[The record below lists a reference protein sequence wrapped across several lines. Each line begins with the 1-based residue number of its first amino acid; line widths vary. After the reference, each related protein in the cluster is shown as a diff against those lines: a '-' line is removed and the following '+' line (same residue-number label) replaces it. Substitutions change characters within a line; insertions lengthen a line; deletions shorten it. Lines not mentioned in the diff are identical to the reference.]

1 MVPTKSIFYIGWVE
15 LLSSLSDKAG
25 WDTRL
30 IPWSRTSRILLQKL
44 SKILCELTSTM
55 TSNFDT
61 HNPIRPSFSIL
72 IFFRPLLPFVEK
84 IGTPAFRSWI
94 VDHFPS
100 ERLRLIKNIS
110 DTIHS
115 ESIEILRDKRTA
127 IQSGDQAMIDKVGE
141 GKDIMS
147 ILCESSS
154 FVATFVH

>member
-1 MVPTKSIFYIGWVE
+1 
-15 LLSSLSDKAG
+15 
-25 WDTRL
+25 
-30 IPWSRTSRILLQKL
+30 
-44 SKILCELTSTM
+44 M

-147 ILCESSS
+147 ILCKLLQLHATRILTSQY
-154 FVATFVH
+154 FVVRENMKASEADRLPEAQVIGQMSYALQPRMIIALSVS